1 MRKQILKLQCIVLLI
16 YVSFGFGQENPSKV
30 ENLLTFEEYIG
41 FVKTQHPLAKQ
52 AALKLTEGEATLL
65 KARGG
70 FDPKIEIDYDRKKFK
85 GTEYYD
91 RLNTTF
97 KIPTYYGIELKA
109 NFEENTGAFLD
120 NSQTVPQDGLYS
132 AGISFSLAQ
141 GLLINQRMADLKKAR
156 FYVQQT
162 VAERNLLVNNLIFEA
177 SKAYFDWV
185 EASSEQAIYTNF
197 LENAVIRLKAI
208 SQSVALGDKATIDS
222 VEAGITVQ
230 TRKLELEVALLKKQK
245 AKLAVSNYLWLDG
258 IPLEIEENI
267 DPKIPKIEILKNVLA
282 LDGITDSSLLME
294 NHPKLNN
301 LQAKIEALQV
311 DRNLKLNKL
320 LPKVDLQYNF
330 LSQDYD
336 QFENFNTAN
345 YKAYVNVS
353 VPLFLR
359 KERGDLKL
367 ADFKLND
374 ATFERDA
381 TRLELKNKVVA
392 IQQEIISL
400 ERQIDLINNIV
411 NDYEKLVYA
420 EKRKFELG
428 ESSLFLI
435 NSREQKL
442 IDSQLKENSIYIKN
456 LNAIANLFN
465 ALGKNY

>member
-465 ALGKNY
+465 ALGKND

>member
-320 LPKVDLQYNF
+320 LPKVDLEYNF
-330 LSQDYD
+330 LSQNYD

-345 YKAYVNVS
+345 YKTYVNVS

-465 ALGKNY
+465 ALGKND